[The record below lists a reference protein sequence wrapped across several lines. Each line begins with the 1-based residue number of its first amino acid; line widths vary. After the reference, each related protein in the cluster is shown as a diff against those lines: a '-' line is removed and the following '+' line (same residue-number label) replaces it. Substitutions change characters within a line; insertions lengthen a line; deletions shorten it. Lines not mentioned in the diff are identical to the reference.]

1 VIAQPNAAVN
11 PAPTAPAP
19 TGVTCFVG
27 PLQDGPANVAVQVQD
42 YGGFEAVF
50 GEDSDS
56 TPTALAVR
64 QFFDNGG
71 ELGYVV
77 RSADA
82 AAGARASR
90 ALHQGMYALEEVEA
104 FNLLCMPGT
113 SDAGVLSSAEGYC
126 RDRGALLLADAPLRA
141 ETPAQVLASISG
153 GWPRSSH
160 AAVFHPWVY
169 VEGKDGKRHVAPPSG
184 GIAGMLA
191 RNDATR
197 GVWKAPAGRQAH
209 LEGVCA
215 LHASLEEAEATRLA
229 EAGVNCLRM
238 ASSLGAVCWSARTLH
253 PSDRPTPELAQI
265 PVRRM
270 ANFLEDSLVPA
281 LYWTRFERNDAT
293 LWAHIAAQAEEFMHG
308 LFTAGAF
315 QGDTEAQAYFVRCGT
330 DTIRSE
336 DLTQGR
342 VGIDL
347 GFAPLKPG
355 EFVRVRIHC
364 LAEARP

>member
-1 VIAQPNAAVN
+1 MIAQPNGVVN
-11 PAPTAPAP
+11 SPPTAPAP
-19 TGVTCFVG
+19 TGVTAFIG
-27 PLQDGPANVAVQVQD
+27 PLNTGPANIAVHTRD
-42 YGGFEAVF
+42 YDGFEAVF
-50 GEDSDS
+50 GDSSDN
-56 TPTALAVR
+56 TPMALSVR

-71 ELGYVV
+71 ELAYVV
-77 RSADA
+77 RSGNADA
-82 AAGARASR
+82 GASAAR
-90 ALHQGMYALEEVEA
+90 ALHQGIFALEEVET
-104 FNLLCMPGT
+104 FDLMCMPGA
-113 SDAGVLSSAEGYC
+113 SDGGVLTSAEGYC

-169 VEGKDGKRHVAPPSG
+169 VEGKDGKRHLAPPSG
-184 GIAGMLA
+184 GVAGMLA
-191 RNDATR
+191 RNDAAR
-197 GVWKAPAGRQAH
+197 GVWKAPAGRQAQ
-209 LEGVCA
+209 LEGVRA
-215 LHASLEEAEATRLA
+215 LHASIGEPDATRLA

-238 ASSLGAVCWSARTLH
+238 ASSLGAVCWTARTLH
-253 PSDRPTPELAQI
+253 PADRPTPELAQI

-281 LYWTRFERNDAT
+281 LHWTRFERNDAT

-315 QGDTEAQAYFVRCGT
+315 QGDTEAQAYYVRCGM

-347 GFAPLKPG
+347 GFAPVKGG
-355 EFVRVRIHC
+355 EFVKVRIHC
-364 LAEARP
+364 LAEPR